1 MSLSIIIPCR
11 NEEESIKKT
20 IDKILSH
27 LIGKIEEFEINIIN
41 DFSTDNT
48 LDIIK
53 KISNVNKNV
62 KVYDNKV
69 KGLGGAIN
77 KGIDKSLY
85 KFTIIVTADLSDSPE
100 DILKYYLEIKNN
112 NLDSVLGTRFNA
124 NSKVENYPK
133 NKLFLNRFFN
143 NFVRILFW
151 NKYNDF
157 TNSFKIYKT
166 EILRNL
172 RPIVSENFNVFLEL
186 PLKIISRKYNYSIIP
201 IDWKNRKDGKAK
213 FMIKEFGSMY
223 LFTLLYCLLEK
234 ILLNKKVKK

>member
-11 NEEESIKKT
+11 NEEESIKNT
-20 IDKILSH
+20 IDKILGH
-27 LIGKIEEFEINIIN
+27 LTGKIEEFEINIIN
-41 DFSTDNT
+41 DFSNDNT

-53 KISNVNKNV
+53 KISKVNKNV

-69 KGLGGAIN
+69 IGLGGAIN
-77 KGIDKSLY
+77 KGIDKSSY

-100 DILKYYLEIKNN
+100 DILKYYLEIKKN
-112 NLDSVLGTRFNA
+112 NLDSVLGTRFNP

-143 NFVRILFW
+143 NFVRVLFW

-186 PLKIISRKYNYSIIP
+186 PLKIISRKYSYSIIP
-201 IDWKNRKDGKAK
+201 INWKNRKHGKAK

>member
-20 IDKILSH
+20 IDEILSH
-27 LIGKIEEFEINIIN
+27 LTGKIEEFEINIIN

-53 KISNVNKNV
+53 KISDVNKNV

-69 KGLGGAIN
+69 IGLGGAIN

-112 NLDSVLGTRFNA
+112 NLDSVLGTRFSPK
-124 NSKVENYPK
+124 SKVENYPK

-186 PLKIISRKYNYSIIP
+186 PLKIILRKYNYSIIP
-201 IDWKNRKDGKAK
+201 INWKNRKDGKAK